1 MWHFVVVLLSLFR
14 FSFFW
19 TPCALYMDSHLF
31 TRQKKSESF
40 LARVSSVIELVAS
53 FLTSCGTESFTVLC
67 PSTPN
72 HFRHS
77 QGNKITFETRRFY
90 CAYATYSSFNVIC
103 STPENELSNS
113 VRVFLFLSITSFLL
127 FQEKYGFLMKPSS
140 VAINILSDSI
150 VRQKNRVHLLS
161 YTMMNNNHVF
171 YYSIGIRIEE
181 TISMVLGIKSIRK
194 NCIELSL

>member
-31 TRQKKSESF
+31 TRQKKGESF
-40 LARVSSVIELVAS
+40 LARVSSVIEFVAS
-53 FLTSCGTESFTVLC
+53 FLTSCGTEFFTVLC

-72 HFRHS
+72 HFRYS

-113 VRVFLFLSITSFLL
+113 VRVFLVLFLSITSCLL
-127 FQEKYGFLMKPSS
+127 FQEK
-140 VAINILSDSI
+140 I
-150 VRQKNRVHLLS
+150 RVPDEALQCRDQHPKWL
-161 YTMMNNNHVF
+161 HC
-171 YYSIGIRIEE
+171 E
-181 TISMVLGIKSIRK
+181 TK
-194 NCIELSL
+194 E